1 MRKFLIIAV
10 ILITAAFYLVLAWD
24 IRPEVEKQQ
33 QAKQSTV
40 TVHVEN
46 TKDYAEVFR
55 AMRKRW

>member
-1 MRKFLIIAV
+1 MKRFLIFAIGFIA
-10 ILITAAFYLVLAWD
+10 AAFYIVLVWN

-46 TKDYAEVFR
+46 TTDYAEVFR